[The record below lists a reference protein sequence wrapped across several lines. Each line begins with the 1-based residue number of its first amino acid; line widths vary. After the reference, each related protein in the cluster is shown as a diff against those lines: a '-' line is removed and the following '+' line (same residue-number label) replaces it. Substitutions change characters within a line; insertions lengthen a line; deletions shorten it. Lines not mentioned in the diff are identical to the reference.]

1 MARRRDLL
9 GLLGLGVVGGGLFSL
24 RSHSAQ
30 ADATVY
36 PVSHTDAEWRAM
48 LSPAAYTVLR
58 QQGTEVPFSSKLD
71 YETRKG
77 IYACAGCAL
86 PVYASATKY
95 DSHTGWPSF
104 WQPLPKG
111 IAETVDNSFGMQRTE
126 VHCSRCGGHLG
137 HVFPDGPQPTGLRY
151 CMNGVAL
158 TFTASA

>member
-1 MARRRDLL
+1 MARRRELF
-9 GLLGLGVVGGGLFSL
+9 GLLGLGIAGGGLLSL
-24 RSHSAQ
+24 RSHPAKAS
-30 ADATVY
+30 ATVY
-36 PVSHTDAEWRAM
+36 PVSHSDAEWRSM

-58 QQGTEVPFSSKLD
+58 QQGTEAPFSSKLD

-86 PVYASATKY
+86 PVYSSATKY

-111 IAETVDNSFGMQRTE
+111 IDQSSDNSFGMERTE
-126 VHCSRCGGHLG
+126 IHCSRCGSHLG